1 LSQKSREYIL
11 NLDIEKDARLLK
23 ERLNICREAL
33 DYFCASSSFLKAGVK
48 AGLTLYDIA
57 VMCCRND
64 NLGEAPSKLE
74 MLFSMASELAES
86 AIENGR
92 WHHAAASRALAE
104 QLNPKGGSLLS
115 SNASK
120 GVPRSMSAFDL
131 PQFSQG
137 LVDLT
142 GATKP
147 LLRDVVPGMVQSS
160 ASDSSSDDAGDVDR
174 EDCEDCE
181 EWAAAL
187 IADVS
192 LEQSIALLHTKQR
205 SPSIESD
212 HSSDS
217 GLSSSPRGFWH
228 IRPGSSAGSSP
239 DSSEASEDEDE
250 DSISWSP
257 PSSPPKNFLDSS
269 ASSIPDDQRKSYNPF
284 DQERRSS
291 ITMSE
296 MPKEGGDS
304 MFQQFR
310 SPAKVSFAVSLEPT
324 NTKVE
329 SAKFKHSNSDV
340 GEPIAHLSKR
350 RESTMKRS
358 QSYSALSSTMAEK
371 VAAEEANTATK
382 ISRVSL
388 DHEQYRDYFMKFVD
402 LVIVRETTVAARQA
416 NETV

>member
-1 LSQKSREYIL
+1 
-11 NLDIEKDARLLK
+11 
-23 ERLNICREAL
+23 
-33 DYFCASSSFLKAGVK
+33 
-48 AGLTLYDIA
+48 
-57 VMCCRND
+57 
-64 NLGEAPSKLE
+64 
-74 MLFSMASELAES
+74 
-86 AIENGR
+86 
-92 WHHAAASRALAE
+92 
-104 QLNPKGGSLLS
+104 
-115 SNASK
+115 
-120 GVPRSMSAFDL
+120 MSAFDL

-147 LLRDVVPGMVQSS
+147 LLRDVVPGMIQSS
-160 ASDSSSDDAGDVDR
+160 ASDSSSDTGDGDR
-174 EDCEDCE
+174 EDCE

-228 IRPGSSAGSSP
+228 IRPGSSP
-239 DSSEASEDEDE
+239 DSSEASQDDDEG
-250 DSISWSP
+250 SVNWSP
-257 PSSPPKNFLDSS
+257 PSSPTKNFLDLS
-269 ASSIPDDQRKSYNPF
+269 ASSIMDDLRKSYNPF
-284 DQERRSS
+284 DQERRAS
-291 ITMSE
+291 INMPDMS
-296 MPKEGGDS
+296 KEGGDS

-310 SPAKVSFAVSLEPT
+310 NPAKVSFAVSLEPEPT
-324 NTKVE
+324 DTKVE
-329 SAKFKHSNSDV
+329 PAKFKHSNSDV
-340 GEPIAHLSKR
+340 GEPFAHLSKR
-350 RESTMKRS
+350 HESTMKRS